1 MDTVQNPIE
10 TIYSTWKAAVE
21 PKVGKNQT
29 SMNASQ
35 TIAKTPYAAMKM
47 MGAPTAKSDLEGNEC
62 AIRPAIQIDIYTSGT
77 KALSKAYD
85 IDGASHG
92 AMVGMRFARA
102 YGPELQENAD
112 SKITRLTS
120 RYSRILGGG
129 DSL

>member
-10 TIYSTWKAAVE
+10 TIYAKWKAAVE

-29 SMNASQ
+29 SMNASH

-47 MGAPTAKSDLEGNEC
+47 MGAVTAAGDLEGNEC

-85 IDGASHG
+85 IDSTSHS
-92 AMVGMRFARA
+92 AMVGMRFRRT
-102 YGPELQENAD
+102 YGPELVENAD